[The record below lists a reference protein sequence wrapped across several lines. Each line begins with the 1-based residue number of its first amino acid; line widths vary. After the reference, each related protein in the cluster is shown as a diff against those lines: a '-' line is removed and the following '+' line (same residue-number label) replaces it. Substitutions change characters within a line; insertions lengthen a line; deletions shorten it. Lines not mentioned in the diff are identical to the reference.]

1 MTYSVPSSFA
11 PLASSNPVPA
21 DTDAMTSLGQQY
33 TQTAA
38 LIAQQASDLQQLSSD
53 SGGFWQSK
61 AGTKFAS
68 KASGLASRVSQAQD
82 RYSTAGTAL
91 TNAAGPMN
99 DAQQQ
104 AYAAVAAAQ
113 EAQAA
118 MTANAPSPAP
128 AAGSP
133 PLTSAQKA
141 AAATAASNYGEAQD
155 SLSSAQANFNSAVD
169 DYNTAASTAA
179 KAINDELDHDPLKD
193 SWFQAHF
200 GWLLKFF
207 KILSYIVMALAIIA
221 LLIACPFSAGIIAG
235 IVGVSMSTL
244 ATVGAIAGWT
254 AFAIGIG
261 QTIFDGVG
269 AGEGLE
275 SWTSF
280 ALDIVGDAS
289 FGVGLGAAKAGDS
302 VVDAAT
308 DAGKEAKIASAT
320 ADAKTAGSDA
330 ANTVKTSAL
339 DAVSSKASADASQEF
354 TDMAKAH
361 NAYLAANPGAAGPSA
376 FSPADII
383 AGAKAAGE
391 NAAKAALDDTS
402 IVAKA
407 TADAT
412 KAYTDSAAAE
422 IETAVKAATADKAIN
437 TLSGNL
443 TSLATGS
450 SDITKQIAAL
460 NAINKTIPNVAKV
473 GTSITKLKG
482 IAGVAGV
489 FATAGFGLSTYGVTP
504 S

>member
-141 AAATAASNYGEAQD
+141 AAATAASNYSEAQD
-155 SLSSAQANFNSAVD
+155 SLSSAQAKFNSAVD
-169 DYNTAASTAA
+169 DYNTAASSAA

-244 ATVGAIAGWT
+244 AAVGTIAGT
-254 AFAIGIG
+254 AAFVIGVG
-261 QTIFDGVG
+261 QTIFDGVA

-289 FGVGLGAAKAGDS
+289 FGVGLGAAKLGDS

-308 DAGKEAKIASAT
+308 DAGK
-320 ADAKTAGSDA
+320 DAASDA
-330 ANTVKTSAL
+330 AASAL
-339 DAVSSKASADASQEF
+339 KNAGNDAAGNEVKSAAADAASDKAAADASQEF
-354 TDMAKAH
+354 TDARNAH
-361 NAYLAANPGAAGPSA
+361 NAWVEANPGQSGAFT
-376 FSPADII
+376 FSPESIA
-383 AGAKAAGE
+383 AGAKAAGDDAAIDVLDDAAAIQKAYSE
-391 NAAKAALDDTS
+391 AAAAK
-402 IVAKA
+402 V
-407 TADAT
+407 
-412 KAYTDSAAAE
+412 AAAVK
-422 IETAVKAATADKAIN
+422 TATTDKAIN